1 MMESEQML
9 GRTKGISETISIED
23 LFQIIDQEIKGKDFE
38 PKDAKLAK
46 ATCRDDSIEEISH
59 AALEHGYIN
68 PSTSKYMMRLE
79 TAAAVPTYGEGLI
92 EAFYHHIPD
101 EGVGVIIFA
110 PHFGIDSNG
119 RIGYLN
125 REGQNEVGKSCGA
138 NHGVLGLWKA
148 GQFGPYENNPE
159 LSEISNALASDRQL
173 IIESQEPIKAMA
185 EHEYACFLKKLTGY
199 VISVQSKER
208 HKFPI
213 LIAGGINLDTHRD
226 TNNQFSLQNLTW
238 IIDGKVTEA
247 NYKK

>member
-1 MMESEQML
+1 ML
-9 GRTKGISETISIED
+9 GRTKEISNTISIED
-23 LFQIIDQEIKGKDFE
+23 LFQIIDQEIKSKDFD

-59 AALEHGYIN
+59 EALKHGYIN
-68 PSTSKYMMRLE
+68 PGTNKYMMRLE

-101 EGVGVIIFA
+101 KGVGVIIFA
-110 PHFGIDSNG
+110 PHFGIDSKG
-119 RIGYLN
+119 RIGYLD
-125 REGQNEVGKSCGA
+125 REGQSEVGKSCGA
-138 NHGVLGLWKA
+138 NHGVLELWKT
-148 GQFGPYENNPE
+148 GQYGPYENNLE
-159 LSEISNALASDRQL
+159 LSEISNALAADRQQ
-173 IIESQEPIKAMA
+173 IIESQEPIRTMA
-185 EHEYACFLKKLTGY
+185 EHEYASFLKKLTGY
-199 VISVQSKER
+199 VISVQNKEH

-213 LIAGGINLDTHRD
+213 LIAGGINIDTHRD